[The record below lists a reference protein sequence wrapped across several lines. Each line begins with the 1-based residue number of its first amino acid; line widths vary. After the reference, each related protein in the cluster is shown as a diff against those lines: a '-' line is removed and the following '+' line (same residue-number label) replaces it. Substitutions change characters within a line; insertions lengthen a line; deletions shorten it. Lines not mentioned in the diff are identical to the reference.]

1 MRKKWLALLMAAMMT
16 TTAIAPSVYA
26 EELEDFEIETDQV
39 DSEENIDVESEIAEG
54 SDLTEDEGL
63 DIEEPA
69 FEAEETTNSLNTDGF
84 VSEKNDFTSDEFSDG
99 TENVEDVF
107 AAGVED
113 NSAPYSSVDKL
124 ENGTY
129 TVTANVYVPGELNK
143 VLVGTNAFLTNP
155 KYPFGSG
162 ADKGKPTTAMYY
174 NAELNVND
182 NDITVTLELKNPVFQ
197 AIQINDGSN
206 ITVADKTYNDEL
218 SNSEIHAKYG
228 KKIQTLTLKLK
239 DLSGLYEFGDCKEF
253 ASILY
258 TEGNS
263 ATEADAVWDVPL
275 KLAVDFQGIGKQETP
290 VVTNFL
296 NPELQVAL
304 VTNKEL
310 PEGTTEDM
318 REITADSEGED
329 GRKYQEFDTF
339 FKENATE
346 TNNKGFRAFYIGLKD
361 ASGNP
366 LSNIEQYKPTFYT
379 QASKFFVGSSGQKA
393 QAMARIENGKLT
405 TNIIHGGVGDAEND
419 LAIFETEDGVWDYTF
434 SYEKGTFSGGY
445 VFIYDKDAYIPFKY
459 HVEDSD
465 TGIAMNYYGVSD
477 SGFDLSQ
484 EEEAND
490 YYRIKTTKNKRG
502 VEDQELESQLKEKSG
517 YQKLYYNTYQ
527 AGMYSLAKDPS
538 TDDILYLEFSDQKL
552 EVELPTDGLTDFQI
566 YEIVYDKSDS
576 SYTSVEPVTD
586 YTMTDGKAV
595 FYAING
601 GLGSKRRRIAQR
613 LYGSVVADDYEGSRA
628 GSTIQYYA
636 IVSEGAVADKPS
648 VSNTTFTYDGTEK
661 SLIPENQYYT
671 VSGDVSKKLPG
682 SYKVTVAL
690 KDGYA
695 WKDGTTDPV
704 EFTWNIKALQTQKPV
719 VVNGLTYNG
728 KNQTGVKAGKGYN
741 LAGTYTAKNVGS
753 YKTKVLLAE
762 GYEWSDGTTD
772 PLTLTWSI
780 DKAGQAVKTK
790 VTTKSYTFTSL
801 KKKAASFTIGAS
813 GQGTISYK
821 VVKAPSKASKY
832 ITVNKKGKVTVK
844 KGAKIGTYVVRVSAA
859 GNSNYKA
866 AAKDVTVKVTKLTQK
881 ITAKVSGKTYK
892 AASLKKKA
900 ATFSI
905 GAKAKTSVSYK
916 VVKAPSKASKYIS
929 VSKTGKVTL
938 KKKAPKGTYEIR
950 VTAKANG
957 TYNAAARTIKVVVK

>member
-1 MRKKWLALLMAAMMT
+1 MR
-16 TTAIAPSVYA
+16 
-26 EELEDFEIETDQV
+26 
-39 DSEENIDVESEIAEG
+39 
-54 SDLTEDEGL
+54 
-63 DIEEPA
+63 
-69 FEAEETTNSLNTDGF
+69 
-84 VSEKNDFTSDEFSDG
+84 
-99 TENVEDVF
+99 
-107 AAGVED
+107 
-113 NSAPYSSVDKL
+113 
-124 ENGTY
+124 
-129 TVTANVYVPGELNK
+129 
-143 VLVGTNAFLTNP
+143 
-155 KYPFGSG
+155 
-162 ADKGKPTTAMYY
+162 Y

-206 ITVADKTYNDEL
+206 VTIVDKTYNDDL
-218 SNSEIHAKYG
+218 SNSEIHTKYG

-239 DLSGLYEFGDCKEF
+239 DFGGLYEFGDCKEF

-263 ATEADAVWDVPL
+263 ATETDAVWDVPL
-275 KLAVDFQGIGKQETP
+275 KLAVDFQGIGKQETS

-296 NPELQVAL
+296 NPDLQVAL

>member
-1 MRKKWLALLMAAMMT
+1 
-16 TTAIAPSVYA
+16 
-26 EELEDFEIETDQV
+26 
-39 DSEENIDVESEIAEG
+39 
-54 SDLTEDEGL
+54 
-63 DIEEPA
+63 
-69 FEAEETTNSLNTDGF
+69 
-84 VSEKNDFTSDEFSDG
+84 
-99 TENVEDVF
+99 
-107 AAGVED
+107 
-113 NSAPYSSVDKL
+113 
-124 ENGTY
+124 
-129 TVTANVYVPGELNK
+129 
-143 VLVGTNAFLTNP
+143 
-155 KYPFGSG
+155 
-162 ADKGKPTTAMYY
+162 
-174 NAELNVND
+174 
-182 NDITVTLELKNPVFQ
+182 
-197 AIQINDGSN
+197 
-206 ITVADKTYNDEL
+206 
-218 SNSEIHAKYG
+218 
-228 KKIQTLTLKLK
+228 
-239 DLSGLYEFGDCKEF
+239 
-253 ASILY
+253 
-258 TEGNS
+258 
-263 ATEADAVWDVPL
+263 
-275 KLAVDFQGIGKQETP
+275 
-290 VVTNFL
+290 
-296 NPELQVAL
+296 
-304 VTNKEL
+304 
-310 PEGTTEDM
+310 
-318 REITADSEGED
+318 
-329 GRKYQEFDTF
+329 
-339 FKENATE
+339 
-346 TNNKGFRAFYIGLKD
+346 
-361 ASGNP
+361 
-366 LSNIEQYKPTFYT
+366 
-379 QASKFFVGSSGQKA
+379 
-393 QAMARIENGKLT
+393 
-405 TNIIHGGVGDAEND
+405 
-419 LAIFETEDGVWDYTF
+419 
-434 SYEKGTFSGGY
+434 
-445 VFIYDKDAYIPFKY
+445 
-459 HVEDSD
+459 
-465 TGIAMNYYGVSD
+465 MNYYGVSD

-866 AAKDVTVKVTKLTQK
+866 AAKDVTVKVAKLTQK

>member
-39 DSEENIDVESEIAEG
+39 DSEENIDVESEMAEG
-54 SDLTEDEGL
+54 SDLTEDEDL

-69 FEAEETTNSLNTDGF
+69 FEAEETTDSSNTDGF
-84 VSEKNDFTSDEFSDG
+84 VSEENDFTSDEFSDG

-107 AAGVED
+107 AAGAED

-310 PEGTTEDM
+310 PEGTTADM
-318 REITADSEGED
+318 REIMADSEGED

-586 YTMTDGKAV
+586 YTVTDGKAV

-636 IVSEGAVADKPS
+636 VVSEGAVADKPS

-682 SYKVTVAL
+682 SYRVTVTL

-695 WKDGTTDPV
+695 WKDGTTDPI
-704 EFTWNIKALQTQKPV
+704 EFTWNIKALQTKKPV
-719 VVNGLTYNG
+719 AVSGLTYNG
-728 KNQTGVKAGKGYN
+728 KNQAGVKAGKGYN

-753 YKTKVLLAE
+753 YKAKVLLAE

-780 DKAGQAVKTK
+780 NKAGQTVKTK
-790 VTTKSYTFTSL
+790 VTTKNYTFTSL

-832 ITVNKKGKVTVK
+832 ITVDKKGKVTVK

-866 AAKDVTVKVTKLTQK
+866 ATKDVTVKVTKLTQK
-881 ITAKVSGKTYK
+881 ISAKVSGKTYK

-900 ATFSI
+900 ASFSI

-929 VSKTGKVTL
+929 VSKSGKVTM

-957 TYNAAARTIKVVVK
+957 TYNAATKTIKVVVK

>member
-39 DSEENIDVESEIAEG
+39 DSEENVDTEGEMAEIP
-54 SDLTEDEGL
+54 DLADEDI
-63 DIEEPA
+63 DIEEDE
-69 FEAEETTNSLNTDGF
+69 FEPEETTAFSDTDEL
-84 VSEKNDFTSDEFSDG
+84 VSEENDFTSDEFSDG
-99 TENVEDVF
+99 TENVEDVL
-107 AAGVED
+107 AAGAED
-113 NSAPYSSVDKL
+113 NSAPYSSVEKL

-143 VLVGTNAFLTNP
+143 VLVGTNAFLTNL

-162 ADKGKPTTAMYY
+162 ADKGKPTTAMRY

-182 NDITVTLELKNPVFQ
+182 NDITVKLELKNPVFQ
-197 AIQINDGSN
+197 AIQINDGSSV
-206 ITVADKTYNDEL
+206 TVADKTYNDEL
-218 SNSEIHAKYG
+218 SNSEIHTKYG

-239 DLSGLYEFGDCKEF
+239 DFSGLYEFGDCKEF

-329 GRKYQEFDTF
+329 GRIYQEFDTF
-339 FKENATE
+339 FKENAM
-346 TNNKGFRAFYIGLKD
+346 NSVNYGFRAFYIGLKD
-361 ASGNP
+361 ANGNP
-366 LSNIEQYKPTFYT
+366 LSNIEQYNPTFYT
-379 QASKFFVGSSGQKA
+379 QAGNFFVGSDGQMG

-405 TNIIHGGVGDAEND
+405 TNIVHGGVGDAVND
-419 LAIFETEDGVWDYTF
+419 LASFETEDGVWDYTF
-434 SYEKGTFSGGY
+434 SYEEGSFSGGY
-445 VFIYDKDAYIPFKY
+445 IFIYDKDAYIPFKY

-465 TGIAMNYYGVSD
+465 TGIAMNYCGVSN

-490 YYRIKTTKNKRG
+490 YYRIKTAKNKRG
-502 VEDQELESQLKEKSG
+502 IGDSELETQLKEKSG
-517 YQKLYYNTYQ
+517 YQKLCYNTYQ
-527 AGMYSLAKDPS
+527 MGMYSLATDPS
-538 TDDILYLEFSDQKL
+538 TDNILYLETSNQKL
-552 EVELPTDGLTDFQI
+552 EVELPTEGLTDFQI
-566 YEIVYDKSDS
+566 YEIVYDKSDT
-576 SYTSVEPVTD
+576 SYSSVEPVTD
-586 YTMTDGKAV
+586 YTVTDGKAA
-595 FYAING
+595 FYAVNG
-601 GLGSKRRRIAQR
+601 GLSSKRKRIAQR

-628 GSTIQYYA
+628 GSIIQYYA
-636 IVSEGAVADKPS
+636 VVSEGAVADKPS

-682 SYKVTVAL
+682 SYKVTVTL

-695 WKDGTTDPV
+695 WKDGTTDPI
-704 EFTWNIKALQTQKPV
+704 EFTWNIKALQTKKPV
-719 VVNGLTYNG
+719 AVSGLTYNG
-728 KNQTGVKAGKGYN
+728 KNQAGVKVGKGYN

-753 YKTKVLLAE
+753 YKAKVLLAE

-780 DKAGQAVKTK
+780 NKAGQTVKTK
-790 VTTKSYTFTSL
+790 VTTKNYTFTSL

-832 ITVNKKGKVTVK
+832 ITVDKKGKVTVK

-859 GNSNYKA
+859 GNNNYKA
-866 AAKDVTVKVTKLTQK
+866 ATKDVTVKVTKLTQK

-900 ATFSI
+900 ASFSI

-916 VVKAPSKASKYIS
+916 VVKAPPKASKYIS
-929 VSKTGKVTL
+929 VSKSGKVTM

-957 TYNAAARTIKVVVK
+957 TYNAATKTIKVVVK

>member
-69 FEAEETTNSLNTDGF
+69 FEAEETKNSLNTDGF

-124 ENGTY
+124 ENGIY

-263 ATEADAVWDVPL
+263 ATEVDAVWDVPL

-682 SYKVTVAL
+682 SYKVTVTL

-719 VVNGLTYNG
+719 AVNGLAYNG

-753 YKTKVLLAE
+753 YKAKVLLAE

-780 DKAGQAVKTK
+780 AKAGQAVKTK

-832 ITVNKKGKVTVK
+832 ITVDKKGKVTVK
-844 KGAKIGTYVVRVSAA
+844 KGAKIGSYVVRVSAA

-892 AASLKKKA
+892 AASLKKKT

-950 VTAKANG
+950 VTAKASG
-957 TYNAAARTIKVVVK
+957 TYNVATRTIKVVVK

>member
-69 FEAEETTNSLNTDGF
+69 FEAEETKNSLNTDGF

-263 ATEADAVWDVPL
+263 ATEVDAVWDVPL

-682 SYKVTVAL
+682 SYKVTVTL

-719 VVNGLTYNG
+719 AVNGLAYNG

-753 YKTKVLLAE
+753 YKAKVLLAE

-780 DKAGQAVKTK
+780 AKAGQAVKTK

-832 ITVNKKGKVTVK
+832 ITVDKKGKVTVK
-844 KGAKIGTYVVRVSAA
+844 KGAKIGSYVVRVSAA

-892 AASLKKKA
+892 AASLKKKT

-950 VTAKANG
+950 VTAKASG
-957 TYNAAARTIKVVVK
+957 TYNVATRTIKVVVK